1 MTGTEKTKKSCFL
14 LEHYHPL
21 LYWCVQQHHFP
32 HYYSFAQTCDQN
44 RFFFFQ
50 CQNEYEIVFMHIG
63 AISWATAQLTVATT
77 AADIVDNRFLVGFT
91 LCVCDFSQIECR
103 LLFFCRFNDSAV
115 QFFTLAT
122 SIFIVQPSL
131 IYCSFSPHSLTT
143 IKARQGDR
151 RVPMRRNVFSMRKW
165 KIFGQR
171 YLR

>member
-1 MTGTEKTKKSCFL
+1 
-14 LEHYHPL
+14 
-21 LYWCVQQHHFP
+21 
-32 HYYSFAQTCDQN
+32 
-44 RFFFFQ
+44 
-50 CQNEYEIVFMHIG
+50 MHIG

-143 IKARQGDR
+143 IKSLLNFETCTNSFILDIFAH
-151 RVPMRRNVFSMRKW
+151 RK
-165 KIFGQR
+165 KRSKLCSTVHNNYQC
-171 YLR
+171 